1 MHSNDYAQLELIV
14 HSTSNYSIGNSAN
27 FKSLSQWNNS
37 STGNVTSVGSNGD
50 SSYYGLY
57 DMAGQVYEWTET
69 VDSNNSSNRILRGGC
84 YMDVYPQALSKTN
97 KKAFNYKNQIDEGIF
112 GFRVATINNLYNYDN
127 FVTVEDHHNLSD
139 DCPTYAYGSVHYNYQ
154 MSKYLVTNAEYVAFL
169 NNIHRNSD
177 KVMEL
182 YDPRMGSSPVG
193 GILFVSCNR
202 ENLFNLNVANFN
214 RCADW
219 NDQNGNV
226 TTVGTNGRS
235 SYYGT
240 FDQAGNVSEWNDLDD
255 TTGST
260 RGLRGGGWTD
270 NAVTLSSSA
279 RFPVGPSFEFNS
291 IGFRLASSFS
301 TLNPLNLPNF
311 VSVENSGNSN
321 DSTGYGGVSYVY
333 SIGKYVVT
341 NYEYVEFLNAVAS
354 TDTYDLYDMNM
365 GSDIRGG
372 ITRSGS
378 SGSYS
383 YSIKTNMGNKPVVYI
398 NWFDAARYCNWL
410 HNNKPIDVPQD
421 INSTE
426 DGAYSLSGAVTGDA
440 IAKNSN
446 AKYHIPTEN
455 EWYKAAYYN
464 PEKGGVG
471 SPGYYDYATMSDAD
485 PACVV
490 ANTVGDGSTRA
501 SYVVKPNMSNKPVVF
516 ITWLNA
522 AKYMN
527 WLNYNKN
534 CSFDQLMNGTYD
546 LSSDS
551 KQRTEQ
557 TQYGNDLTPFTNLY
571 FLPSEDEW
579 YKAAYYDPDN
589 ETYWKYPTQS
599 DSDPLGVLCNSTGL
613 AINVEGYHNSYK
625 KFPIT
630 IVADNQESFIEP
642 PLPIKSGVVPHIS
655 LSVLNTNPTPKN
667 NLFLINTTVTGL
679 NIGLQHNYIFTA
691 LDSNWP
697 SNIEPLS
704 GSFTPY
710 DDTFNLQSVLKFCPA
725 YKPYSG
731 QNCNYNLPYNLD
743 SNDLNLVKDNLYT
756 NLQIQINTENY
767 PVVSDN
773 IYISTSINTNESS
786 NASGIPLIK
795 TVSCPSLHVISPSG
809 TPNSIS
815 IYDSCVEYIPI
826 FVEIN
831 NAIIGK
837 EYTIS
842 FTSNDNNV
850 ECLPEQAIVAA
861 GMDGYC
867 KASIL
872 VSLNGSKH
880 AIVTAILVNENDM
893 NTSQDSILLKCM
905 KECEED
911 SI

>member
-1 MHSNDYAQLELIV
+1 MHPNDYAQLELIV

-69 VDSNNSSNRILRGGC
+69 VDSNNSNNRILRGGC

-97 KKAFNYKNQIDEGIF
+97 KKTFNYKNQIDEGIF
-112 GFRVATINNLYNYDN
+112 GFRVATITNTYNYSN
-127 FVTVEDHHNLSD
+127 FVTVEDYNNISD
-139 DCPTYAYGSVHYNYQ
+139 DCPVYGYGSVAYNYKI
-154 MSKYLVTNAEYVAFL
+154 SKYLVTNTEYVAFL
-169 NNIHRNSD
+169 NNIDENSD

-182 YDPRMGSSPVG
+182 YDPRMTSSPVG
-193 GILFVSCNR
+193 GILFLSCN
-202 ENLFNLNVANFN
+202 NP
-214 RCADW
+214 
-219 NDQNGNV
+219 
-226 TTVGTNGRS
+226 
-235 SYYGT
+235 
-240 FDQAGNVSEWNDLDD
+240 
-255 TTGST
+255 
-260 RGLRGGGWTD
+260 GLR
-270 NAVTLSSSA
+270 
-279 RFPVGPSFEFNS
+279 
-291 IGFRLASSFS
+291 
-301 TLNPLNLPNF
+301 
-311 VSVENSGNSN
+311 
-321 DSTGYGGVSYVY
+321 
-333 SIGKYVVT
+333 
-341 NYEYVEFLNAVAS
+341 
-354 TDTYDLYDMNM
+354 
-365 GSDIRGG
+365 
-372 ITRSGS
+372 
-378 SGSYS
+378 
-383 YSIKTNMGNKPVVYI
+383 
-398 NWFDAARYCNWL
+398 
-410 HNNKPIDVPQD
+410 
-421 INSTE
+421 
-426 DGAYSLSGAVTGDA
+426 
-440 IAKNSN
+440 
-446 AKYHIPTEN
+446 
-455 EWYKAAYYN
+455 
-464 PEKGGVG
+464 
-471 SPGYYDYATMSDAD
+471 YA
-485 PACVV
+485 
-490 ANTVGDGSTRA
+490 
-501 SYVVKPNMSNKPVVF
+501 VKPNMSNKPVVF

-522 AKYMN
+522 AKYIN
-527 WLNYNKN
+527 WLNYNKD
-534 CSFDQLMNGTYD
+534 CSFDQLIDGTYD
-546 LSSDS
+546 LNSES
-551 KQRTEQ
+551 KQR
-557 TQYGNDLTPFTNLY
+557 NDLSAFPDLY
-571 FLPSEDEW
+571 FLPSENEW
-579 YKAAYYDPDN
+579 YKAAYYNPDN
-589 ETYWKYPTQS
+589 DTYWKYPTQS

-625 KFPIT
+625 KFPII

-756 NLQIQINTENY
+756 NLQIRINTDNY

-850 ECLPEQAIVAA
+850 ECLPEQSIVAA

-867 KASIL
+867 KVSAL

-905 KECEED
+905 KECEEN